1 MSRMPEAVSVALKLQ
16 ITDELESRLKV
27 PGNASMFPSANTANV
42 LVSNTTA
49 RETYNL
55 SGLNL
60 PAPFQ
65 PFLPVRRTSMQRQ
78 RLFSLFVLAA
88 SLAALAPGASA
99 QQKLYVY
106 TSMKESMVGDLKAAF
121 VKKHPDIKIDFQSAG
136 AGKLMA
142 KIAAERESGKIL
154 ADVLWTSEVPDFYQ
168 MKAQGMLLP
177 YVPADSK
184 ALLNPLPDYVG

>member
-1 MSRMPEAVSVALKLQ
+1 MSRFPEAVSVALKRQ
-16 ITDELESRLKV
+16 IGDKLESRLEV
-27 PGNASMFPSANTANV
+27 PGNASMFPSANAANM
-42 LVSNTTA
+42 LVSNASA

-55 SGLNL
+55 SGLNR

-121 VKKHPDIKIDFQSAG
+121 GKKHPDIKIDFQSAG
-136 AGKLMA
+136 AGKLL
-142 KIAAERESGKIL
+142 IRPE
-154 ADVLWTSEVPDFYQ
+154 
-168 MKAQGMLLP
+168 
-177 YVPADSK
+177 
-184 ALLNPLPDYVG
+184 